1 MGETDISGLGL
12 LEAHLGLDW
21 AAETLGPNFLQHSP
35 STSTHAHS
43 FSPNAPQHV
52 HRALSHKATYTV
64 STYILSQPHSLYVD
78 PLAGTPSHT
87 QLPHKSQA
95 CHVPM
100 LWPPTSLL
108 LLCTHSPSFTQP
120 AFLEGLLW
128 GRPWAKLSVAG
139 NQDEYDLAFAFNGLP
154 VFQIGG

>member
-21 AAETLGPNFLQHSP
+21 AAERLGPNFLQYSP
-35 STSTHAHS
+35 STSIHAHS

-78 PLAGTPSHT
+78 FLAGTPSHT
-87 QLPHKSQA
+87 HSFPTNHKHA
-95 CHVPM
+95 M
-100 LWPPTSLL
+100 LQCSGPQHLSFYYVHILL
-108 LLCTHSPSFTQP
+108 HSPSQHSVK
-120 AFLEGLLW
+120 AYCGEGP
-128 GRPWAKLSVAG
+128 GP
-139 NQDEYDLAFAFNGLP
+139 N
-154 VFQIGG
+154 FQWLGTKISMT